1 MATLKDVARRVG
13 LSVTQVSRALND
25 HADVSADTKI
35 RVADAAKA
43 LKYHPNVSARKLA
56 SGRSGMVA
64 LVVASYPGLTQDHM
78 FFEVAAGLSAQFS
91 SQAMQFVL
99 HIAKAGENQIAVY
112 QRLIGSGTLDGF
124 VLTATE
130 SNDQRIRY
138 LKSRGVPFVVHG
150 RAEGDDD
157 YPYFDIDNFGLA
169 AQATRHLTA
178 RGHQRIALINGLQ
191 GMSFAK
197 ARLDGYRTALSEA
210 DLSLSPDLVAHGWMD
225 ESLGLVETVRMFS
238 GSRPPPTAIFCSNV
252 LIAKGVYAGLSA
264 LGKAV
269 PQAVSVIAHDDL
281 LPDVRASAFYPP
293 LTVTRSPLRESW
305 VPLTE
310 FLAGAIEG
318 RPIGSLQRIA
328 PHEFIERGSVAVA
341 PE

>member
-25 HADVSADTKI
+25 HADVSADTKK
-35 RVADAAKA
+35 RVAEAAKA
-43 LKYHPNVSARKLA
+43 LKYHPNVSARKLV

-91 SQAMQFVL
+91 GRDMQFVL
-99 HIAKAGENQIAVY
+99 HIAKAGENQISVY
-112 QRLIGSGTLDGF
+112 QRLIGSGSLDGF

-130 SNDQRIRY
+130 AHDQRIRY

-150 RAEGDDD
+150 RTEGDED

-169 AQATRHLTA
+169 AQATRHLIA
-178 RGHQRIALINGLQ
+178 RGHRRIALINGVQ
-191 GMSFAK
+191 AMSFAI
-197 ARLDGYRTALSEA
+197 ARLAGYRTALTEA
-210 DLSLSPDLVAHGWMD
+210 GLTAPPEMVAHGWMD
-225 ESLGLVETVRMFS
+225 ESLGLIETVRMFS
-238 GSRPPPTAIFCSNV
+238 GPGPAPTAIFCSNI
-252 LIAKGVYAGLSA
+252 LIAKGVYSGLAA

-269 PQAVSVIAHDDL
+269 PQQVSVIAHDDL

-318 RPIGSLQRIA
+318 RPIATLQKIA
-328 PHEFIERGSVAVA
+328 AHEFIERGSVAGA